1 MALKEQ
7 MMREEVEEGYLN
19 QPGQELIAYS
29 EKACYFV
36 LSTSIPTDELMALG
50 LTTFGE
56 LLAAMQH
63 FSVTIIGSVE
73 YGKTCLLVRHKH
85 PDPTQE
91 GLYNFEHFMPCM
103 PAEGVFHTLDT
114 PIQVFINHLVE
125 TRVSSLLMLVYAFVS
140 VSIHM
145 CQCAQ
150 LNVTSVC

>member
-1 MALKEQ
+1 
-7 MMREEVEEGYLN
+7 MREEVEEGYLN